1 MQTRH
6 ASSENL
12 SANNVRYINLINPN
26 VIFSMCAVPMPSPP
40 IPKCHRRNSRLLPV
54 QTELKIGTAPALRRI
69 PASWLS
75 PGGGEEQSPQMAA
88 FPSLDA
94 LPWHFVGFGPRL
106 LCWRYRSPWAGGRPH
121 RDVRQPMGSGISS
134 RAVGCLQVTA
144 QWQSCWSVSRC
155 MPGAPRMQHMQ
166 FKAPHGDGCGRVLL
180 RAMKHVDVG
189 RSRDSFAKVRPLP
202 LSWEL
207 HPLPH
212 PDGCS
217 PEPGKDVWLGFNCR
231 CRLFPKCWIG
241 NTTGVVPQHLLQ
253 LKPVGSLTWGRCECD
268 CNE

>member
-106 LCWRYRSPWAGGRPH
+106 LCWRYRSPWAGGRPTSASPWGAVSPAEQSAACRSQH
-121 RDVRQPMGSGISS
+121 SGS
-134 RAVGCLQVTA
+134 RAG
-144 QWQSCWSVSRC
+144 QSPDACPMHPECSTRSSGRPTG
-155 MPGAPRMQHMQ
+155 MGAGG
-166 FKAPHGDGCGRVLL
+166 F
-180 RAMKHVDVG
+180 
-189 RSRDSFAKVRPLP
+189 
-202 LSWEL
+202 
-207 HPLPH
+207 
-212 PDGCS
+212 CS
-217 PEPGKDVWLGFNCR
+217 E
-231 CRLFPKCWIG
+231 
-241 NTTGVVPQHLLQ
+241 Q
-253 LKPVGSLTWGRCECD
+253 
-268 CNE
+268 